1 MLSLQ
6 LWADFQVQSMLLG
19 RSGMFSDD
27 QPVSITGY
35 ITLSLGGEIYIF
47 QDVTGVIH
55 VEIDQDANNAQNQ
68 SRYPRRN

>member
-1 MLSLQ
+1 
-6 LWADFQVQSMLLG
+6 
-19 RSGMFSDD
+19 MFSDD